1 MPKECGW
8 GCCRRLSRACV
19 LVCLILV
26 WGESTATAAI
36 QFPAQPD
43 WQGTPLGRYGTGCA
57 LRDLDG
63 DNLPDL
69 VVANGND
76 MARQPL
82 VVFRNLGG
90 SFPAAPTWTSGDI
103 DYHGH
108 LDLADVDGD
117 GKLDCAVAVYI
128 GAGGFST
135 PGKVKLYR
143 GNGDGTFSANPIWTC
158 ATPFYCFSVAFGDV
172 DMDGRPDLACVAGES
187 YNYIREKY
195 RVFRNV
201 GGTLD
206 TTPYWQS
213 ADIHAGTDVTWGDVN
228 GDGILDLAFAG
239 ASSGNGLPAEPNE
252 IYLGTGT
259 TLQDTPAWRSQ
270 DGHDYANTLCFGDLN
285 GDGWLDLAVADNN
298 QTSVGAGN
306 GRVKLFLND
315 GAGTLATI
323 PAWTSAFDGY
333 GSHVSFGDADADGD
347 LDLAA
352 GSWWGTVRIY
362 ENQAGVLPTIPAWE
376 STTNS
381 VIENIAWEDVDNDG
395 LQSNRTALFTGNGTR
410 RLFTL
415 PRRPVRV
422 QSVEVD
428 GVLLGPAQF
437 YPNAEQGWLTIG
449 PSPGSGVPV
458 TVRYAASI
466 ALDLAVSN
474 WDSTIGEYLFRNRL
488 GVAEA
493 SPVEVAGD
501 PLSLRAIPNPARI
514 GNMVQFSGPAA
525 TAPRAMVFSSEGRLV
540 RVLHRAGGAPEA
552 GFAWDGRDA
561 GGNLAGAGIYL
572 VRTDGSGTARAARIV
587 LVH

>member
-1 MPKECGW
+1 MPQECGQPR
-8 GCCRRLSRACV
+8 CRRASRFFA
-19 LVCLILV
+19 LVFFPVV
-26 WGESTATAAI
+26 WGGSIAAASI

-43 WQGTPLGRYGTGCA
+43 WQGSPLGRYGTGCA

-69 VVANGND
+69 LVANGND

-90 SFPAAPTWTSGDI
+90 SFPAAPTWTSADI

-128 GAGGFST
+128 GAGGFGT
-135 PGKVKLYR
+135 PGKVKLYQ
-143 GNGDGTFSANPIWTC
+143 GNGDGTFSANPIWTS
-158 ATPFYCFSVAFGDV
+158 AAGFYCFSVAFGDV
-172 DMDGRPDLACVAGES
+172 NMDGRPDLACVAGEP
-187 YNYIREKY
+187 YNHLRERY

-201 GGTLD
+201 GGTLE

-213 ADIHAGTDVTWGDVN
+213 ADNHAGLDVTWGDVN

-239 ASSGNGLPAEPNE
+239 SSNGLPADPNE
-252 IYLGTGT
+252 VYLGSGT
-259 TLQDTPAWRSQ
+259 TLQDTPVWRSQ
-270 DGHDYANTLCFGDLN
+270 DGHDYANTLCLGDLN

-298 QTSVGAGN
+298 QNIGGVGN
-306 GRVKLFLND
+306 GRLKLFLNN
-315 GAGTLATI
+315 GAGTLGAT
-323 PAWTSAFDGY
+323 PVWTSAFDGY

-362 ENQAGVLPTIPAWE
+362 ENQAGVLPIVPAWQ

-395 LQSNRTALFTGNGTR
+395 LQPNLTALFTGNGTR

-428 GVLLGPAQF
+428 GVPLGSSQF
-437 YPNAEQGWLTIG
+437 FPSAEQGWLTIG
-449 PSPGSGVPV
+449 SPPGPGVPV
-458 TVRYAASI
+458 TVQYAATV
-466 ALDLAVSN
+466 ALDLA
-474 WDSTIGEYLFRNRL
+474 
-488 GVAEA
+488 
-493 SPVEVAGD
+493 
-501 PLSLRAIPNPARI
+501 
-514 GNMVQFSGPAA
+514 
-525 TAPRAMVFSSEGRLV
+525 
-540 RVLHRAGGAPEA
+540 
-552 GFAWDGRDA
+552 
-561 GGNLAGAGIYL
+561 
-572 VRTDGSGTARAARIV
+572 
-587 LVH
+587 

>member
-1 MPKECGW
+1 M
-8 GCCRRLSRACV
+8 
-19 LVCLILV
+19 LV
-26 WGESTATAAI
+26 WGGSTATAVI

-63 DNLPDL
+63 DDLPDL

-82 VVFRNLGG
+82 VVYRNLGG
-90 SFPAAPTWTSGDI
+90 SFPASPTWTSSDI

-128 GAGGFST
+128 GAGGFGT

-143 GNGDGTFSANPIWTC
+143 GNGDGTFSANPTWTC
-158 ATPFYCFSVAFGDV
+158 VTSFYCFSVAFGDV
-172 DMDGRPDLACVAGES
+172 DMDGRPDLACVAGEP
-187 YNYIREKY
+187 YNSIREKY

-201 GGTLD
+201 GGTLE

-213 ADIHAGTDVTWGDVN
+213 ADNRAGLDVTWGDVN
-228 GDGILDLAFAG
+228 GDGILDLAVAG
-239 ASSGNGLPAEPNE
+239 SSDGLSAEPDE
-252 IYLGTGT
+252 VYFGTGT

-270 DGHDYANTLCFGDLN
+270 DGHDYANTLCLGDLN

-298 QTSVGAGN
+298 QNIGGVGN
-306 GRVKLFLND
+306 GRVKLFLNN
-315 GAGTLATI
+315 GAGTLGAT

-352 GSWWGTVRIY
+352 GSWWGTVRVY
-362 ENQAGVLPTIPAWE
+362 ENQAGVLPILPAWQ

-395 LQSNRTALFTGNGTR
+395 LQPNLTALFTGNGTR

-428 GVLLGPAQF
+428 GVLLGPSQF
-437 YPNAEQGWLTIG
+437 SASAEQGWFTIG
-449 PSPGSGVPV
+449 TPPGPGVPV
-458 TVRYAASI
+458 TVHYAASI

-474 WDSTIGEYLFRNRL
+474 WDSNIGDYVFRNRL
-488 GVAEA
+488 VPAEA
-493 SPVEVAGD
+493 PLVAAAGD
-501 PLSLRAIPNPARI
+501 PLALSVAPNPARI
-514 GNMVQFSGPAA
+514 GSMVRFSGPGTA
-525 TAPRAMVFSSEGRLV
+525 APRALVFSAEGRLV
-540 RVLHRAGGAPEA
+540 QVLHRAGGASEM
-552 GFAWDGRDA
+552 GFAWDGRNAD
-561 GGNLAGAGIYL
+561 GRPAGAGMYL
-572 VRTDGSGTARAARIV
+572 VRTDGSGTSRTARIV

>member
-1 MPKECGW
+1 VF
-8 GCCRRLSRACV
+8 L
-19 LVCLILV
+19 LVV
-26 WGESTATAAI
+26 WGGATATAAI
-36 QFPAQPD
+36 QFPVQPD

-90 SFPAAPTWTSGDI
+90 SFPASPTWTSNDI

-117 GKLDCAVAVYI
+117 GNLDCAVAVYI

-158 ATPFYCFSVAFGDV
+158 ATNFYCFSVAFGDV
-172 DMDGRPDLACVAGES
+172 NMDGRPDLACVAGES
-187 YNYIREKY
+187 YNHVLERY

-201 GGTLD
+201 GGTLE

-213 ADIHAGTDVTWGDVN
+213 ADNHAGLDVTWGDVN

-239 ASSGNGLPAEPNE
+239 ARSGGGLPAEPDE
-252 IYLGTGT
+252 VYLGTGT
-259 TLQDTPAWRSQ
+259 TLQETPVWRSQ

-298 QTSVGAGN
+298 QNAGGAGN
-306 GRVKLFLND
+306 GRVKLFLNN
-315 GAGTLATI
+315 GAGTLGAT

-352 GSWWGTVRIY
+352 GSWWGTVRVY
-362 ENQAGVLPTIPAWE
+362 ENQAGALPIVPTWE

-381 VIENIAWEDVDNDG
+381 VIENVVWEDVDNNG
-395 LQSNRTALFTGNGTR
+395 LEPNLTAPFTGDGTR

-428 GVLLGPAQF
+428 GVLLGPSQV
-437 YPNAEQGWLTIG
+437 YPSAEQGWLTIAA
-449 PSPGSGVPV
+449 PPGSGVPV
-458 TVRYAASI
+458 TVRYTASVS
-466 ALDLAVSN
+466 LDLAVSN
-474 WDSTIGEYLFRNRL
+474 WDSNIGEYLFRNRL
-488 GVAEA
+488 VPAEA
-493 SPVEVAGD
+493 PAVATAGD
-501 PLSLRAIPNPARI
+501 PLALSVAPNPARI
-514 GNMVQFSGPAA
+514 GCIVRFSDPAA
-525 TAPRAMVFSSEGRLV
+525 AAPRALVFSAEGRLV
-540 RVLHRAGGAPEA
+540 QVLHRVGAVS
-552 GFAWDGRDA
+552 GMGYAWDGHHADGRPAAA
-561 GGNLAGAGIYL
+561 GVYL
-572 VRTDGSGTARAARIV
+572 VRTDGSGTPRTARIV
-587 LVH
+587 LVQ

>member
-1 MPKECGW
+1 MPQECGQPP
-8 GCCRRLSRACV
+8 CPRFSRPCF
-19 LVCLILV
+19 LVFLLLV
-26 WGESTATAAI
+26 WSGTTATAAI

-43 WQGTPLGRYGTGCA
+43 WQGTPLSRYGTGCA

-90 SFPAAPTWTSGDI
+90 SFPATPTWTSSDI

-117 GKLDCAVAVYI
+117 GMLDCAVAVYV

-143 GNGDGTFSANPIWTC
+143 GNGDGTFSANPICTC
-158 ATPFYCFSVAFGDV
+158 STSFYCFSVAFGDV
-172 DMDGRPDLACVAGES
+172 NMDGRPDLACAAGEP
-187 YNYIREKY
+187 YNHILERY

-206 TTPYWQS
+206 TMPYWQS
-213 ADIHAGTDVTWGDVN
+213 ADNHAGLDVTWGDVN

-239 ASSGNGLPAEPNE
+239 ASSGSGLPAEPNE
-252 IYLGTGT
+252 VYLGTGT

-270 DGHDYANTLCFGDLN
+270 DGHDYGNTLCLGDLN
-285 GDGWLDLAVADNN
+285 GDGGLDLAVADNN
-298 QTSVGAGN
+298 QVIGGVGN
-306 GRVKLFLND
+306 GRVKLFLNN
-315 GAGTLATI
+315 GAGALGAI
-323 PAWTSAFDGY
+323 PVWTSAFDGY

-362 ENQAGVLPTIPAWE
+362 ENQAGVLPTVPAWQ

-395 LQSNRTALFTGNGTR
+395 LQPDLTALFTGDGTR

-428 GVLLGPAQF
+428 GVPLGHSQF
-437 YPNAEQGWLTIG
+437 SSSGEQGWLTIG
-449 PSPGSGVPV
+449 NPPGPGVPL
-458 TVRYAASI
+458 TVHYTGSL

-474 WDSTIGEYLFRNRL
+474 WDSAIGEYVFRNRL
-488 GVAEA
+488 APAATPPVAA
-493 SPVEVAGD
+493 AGD
-501 PLSLRAIPNPARI
+501 PLALSVVPNPARI
-514 GNMVQFSGPAA
+514 GSMVQFSGLAA
-525 TAPRAMVFSSEGRLV
+525 TAPRAMIFSSEGRLV
-540 RVLHRAGGAPEA
+540 RVLHRADGAS
-552 GFAWDGRDA
+552 GIGLAWDGRDDD
-561 GGNLAGAGIYL
+561 GRSAGAGVYL
-572 VRTDGSGTARAARIV
+572 VRVDGSKTPRTARIT